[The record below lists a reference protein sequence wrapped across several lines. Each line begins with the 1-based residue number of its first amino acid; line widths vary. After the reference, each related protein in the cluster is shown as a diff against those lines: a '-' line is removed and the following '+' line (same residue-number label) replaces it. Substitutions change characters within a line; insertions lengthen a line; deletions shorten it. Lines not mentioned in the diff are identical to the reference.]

1 MSDEKRM
8 SWDFFSNRRK
18 AEKEKKSRINENP
31 KETVESRFIKKSKD
45 AGESRINENPK
56 ETGEGMKKDGSTGA
70 RTNESNG
77 RKGNTIQ
84 RTKKERPSEKG
95 TDSKPTTTAT
105 GTDNQH
111 TQEETTKKES

>member
-31 KETVESRFIKKSKD
+31 KET
-45 AGESRINENPK
+45 
-56 ETGEGMKKDGSTGA
+56 GEGMKKDGSTGT

-84 RTKKERPSEKG
+84 RTIFPPNSVNII
-95 TDSKPTTTAT
+95 AT
-105 GTDNQH
+105 SAIRA
-111 TQEETTKKES
+111 TQIVLINHYPL